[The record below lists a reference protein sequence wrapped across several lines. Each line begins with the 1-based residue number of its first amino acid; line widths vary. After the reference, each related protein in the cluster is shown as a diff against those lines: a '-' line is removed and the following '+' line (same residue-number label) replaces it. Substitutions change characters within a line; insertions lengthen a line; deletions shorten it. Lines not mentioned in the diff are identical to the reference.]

1 VESLLDDTFT
11 ARAAE
16 LFTPLMEA
24 MQVKAPPK
32 TKPQR
37 R

>member
-1 VESLLDDTFT
+1 MLDDTFT
-11 ARAAE
+11 ARATE
-16 LFTPLMEA
+16 LFTSLLEA
-24 MQVKAPPK
+24 TQAKAPPK